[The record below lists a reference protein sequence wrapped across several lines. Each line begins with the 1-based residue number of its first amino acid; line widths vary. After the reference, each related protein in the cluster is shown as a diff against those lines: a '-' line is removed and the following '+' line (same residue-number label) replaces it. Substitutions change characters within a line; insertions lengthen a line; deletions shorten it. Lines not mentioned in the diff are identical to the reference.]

1 MSEGPV
7 QERSDA
13 CVMGDDGCVVTA
25 LLVSAASW
33 LVSWVAHK
41 PVQDKVNI
49 WHRWFHCCCA
59 LVPGIFVET
68 QDRILIQNK
77 AFVHWWLDVDG
88 MCAYRHQ
95 EKNFFCESLF
105 IRTKSTQTSHPFLKF
120 SRFFYL
126 TETQRMD
133 SFSWALVGAPAEGQ
147 NQRLHRFICLPMEGW
162 GLSRQTFHSRAVSL
176 EMPHRANL

>member
-1 MSEGPV
+1 MSEGWV
-7 QERSDA
+7 QERSD
-13 CVMGDDGCVVTA
+13 GCVVMA

-33 LVSWVAHK
+33 LVIWVAHK

-59 LVPGIFVET
+59 VVPGIFVET

-77 AFVHWWLDVDG
+77 NRNLCALVVGCRWDV
-88 MCAYRHQ
+88 CVSSPW
-95 EKNFFCESLF
+95 EELFCESLL
-105 IRTKSTQTSHPFLKF
+105 IRAKSTQTSHPFLNF

-133 SFSWALVGAPAEGQ
+133 SFSWAPVGAPAEGQ
-147 NQRLHRFICLPMEGW
+147 NQRPHRFICLPMEGW